1 MIIRLLPLAI
11 GLAIGYV
18 LGTKDGTTRLD
29 ALRKKLSPII
39 DDPRVV
45 RARKDVE
52 SYAKQQAPI
61 IRERAETAVKDAAA
75 TTAAA
80 TKDAATKVRATA
92 KDVAG
97 KVSET
102 ASDVVEQVG
111 KTASDVRE
119 QAVKTAGD
127 VQKQAAKTA
136 ADVRDQVG
144 KTAADL
150 RERGEDLIDRTLQ
163 TAGNARDAALD
174 VFDDDEDDDKPAAKK
189 S

>member
-29 ALRKKLSPII
+29 ALRAKLSPII

-61 IRERAETAVKDAAA
+61 IRERAETAVKDAADK
-75 TTAAA
+75 TADVA
-80 TKDAATKVRATA
+80 KDVAGKVQSTA

-102 ASDVVEQVG
+102 ASDVRDQVG
-111 KTASDVRE
+111 
-119 QAVKTAGD
+119 
-127 VQKQAAKTA
+127 KTA

-150 RERGEDLIDRTLQ
+150 RGRGEDLIDRTLQ
-163 TAGNARDAALD
+163 TAGNAREAALD
-174 VFDDDEDDDKPAAKK
+174 VLDDDDETEKK
-189 S
+189 

>member
-52 SYAKQQAPI
+52 TYAKQQAPI

-80 TKDAATKVRATA
+80 TKDAATKVQATA

-102 ASDVVEQVG
+102 ASDVVDQVG
-111 KTASDVRE
+111 KTA
-119 QAVKTAGD
+119 AD

-136 ADVRDQVG
+136 SDVREQVG

-163 TAGNARDAALD
+163 TAGSARDAALD
-174 VFDDDEDDDKPAAKK
+174 VFDDEDDAEPKK
-189 S
+189 K

>member
-52 SYAKQQAPI
+52 TYAKQQAPI
-61 IRERAETAVKDAAA
+61 IRERAETAVKDAASA
-75 TTAAA
+75 TAETA
-80 TKDAATKVRATA
+80 KDVAGKVQTTA

-102 ASDVVEQVG
+102 ASDVVDQVG
-111 KTASDVRE
+111 KTAADVRE
-119 QAVKTAGD
+119 QAAKTASD

-174 VFDDDEDDDKPAAKK
+174 VFDDEDDDKPAAKK
-189 S
+189 

>member
-29 ALRKKLSPII
+29 ALRGKLSPII

-45 RARKDVE
+45 RARKDVQ

-61 IRERAETAVKDAAA
+61 IRERAETAVKDAADK
-75 TTAAA
+75 TADVA
-80 TKDAATKVRATA
+80 KDVAGKVQTTA

-102 ASDVVEQVG
+102 ASDVR
-111 KTASDVRE
+111 D

-127 VQKQAAKTA
+127 VREQVGKTA
-136 ADVRDQVG
+136 GDVRAQVG

-150 RERGEDLIDRTLQ
+150 RGRGEDLIDRTLQ
-163 TAGNARDAALD
+163 TAGSARDAALD
-174 VFDDDEDDDKPAAKK
+174 VFDDEDEKRAGA
-189 S
+189 

>member
-18 LGTKDGTTRLD
+18 LGTKDGTSRLD
-29 ALRKKLSPII
+29 ALRAKLSPII

-52 SYAKQQAPI
+52 SYARQQAPV
-61 IRERAETAVKDAAA
+61 IRERAETAVKDAADK
-75 TTAAA
+75 TADVA
-80 TKDAATKVRATA
+80 KDVAGKVQSTA

-97 KVSET
+97 KVS
-102 ASDVVEQVG
+102 D
-111 KTASDVRE
+111 TASDVRD
-119 QAVKTAGD
+119 QAVKTATG
-127 VQKQAAKTA
+127 
-136 ADVRDQVG
+136 VRDQVG

-163 TAGNARDAALD
+163 TAGSARDAALD
-174 VFDDDEDDDKPAAKK
+174 VFDDEDDEPKKPSSK
-189 S
+189 

>member
-29 ALRKKLSPII
+29 ALRDKLSPII

-45 RARKDVE
+45 RARKDVT

-61 IRERAETAVKDAAA
+61 IRERAETAVKDAATA
-75 TTAAA
+75 TAETA
-80 TKDAATKVRATA
+80 KDVAGKVQSTA

-111 KTASDVRE
+111 KTAS
-119 QAVKTAGD
+119 
-127 VQKQAAKTA
+127 
-136 ADVRDQVG
+136 DVRDQVG

-163 TAGNARDAALD
+163 TAGSARDAALD
-174 VFDDDEDDDKPAAKK
+174 VLDDDDEPKKP
-189 S
+189 STSS

>member
-1 MIIRLLPLAI
+1 MITRLLPLAI

-18 LGTKDGTTRLD
+18 LGTKDGTSRLD
-29 ALRKKLSPII
+29 ALRGKLSPII
-39 DDPRVV
+39 DDPRVM

-52 SYAKQQAPI
+52 SYARQQAPI

-75 TTAAA
+75 ATAETA
-80 TKDAATKVRATA
+80 KDVAGKVQTTA

-102 ASDVVEQVG
+102 ASDVR
-111 KTASDVRE
+111 D

-127 VQKQAAKTA
+127 VREQVGKTA
-136 ADVRDQVG
+136 HDVRDQVG
-144 KTAADL
+144 KTAHDL

-163 TAGNARDAALD
+163 TAGSARDAALD
-174 VFDDDEDDDKPAAKK
+174 VFDDEDDDKPAAKK
-189 S
+189 

>member
-18 LGTKDGTTRLD
+18 LGAKDGTSRLD
-29 ALRKKLSPII
+29 ALRAKLSPII

-45 RARKDVE
+45 RARNDVE
-52 SYAKQQAPI
+52 KYAKQQAPI
-61 IRERAETAVKDAAA
+61 IRERAEHAVKDAADKTVDVA
-75 TTAAA
+75 
-80 TKDAATKVRATA
+80 KDVAGKVQTTA

-102 ASDVVEQVG
+102 ASDVR
-111 KTASDVRE
+111 D

-127 VQKQAAKTA
+127 V
-136 ADVRDQVG
+136 REQVG

-150 RERGEDLIDRTLQ
+150 RERGEAVIDRTLQ

-174 VFDDDEDDDKPAAKK
+174 VFDDEDDKPAAKQ
-189 S
+189 

>member
-29 ALRKKLSPII
+29 ALRAKLSPII

-52 SYAKQQAPI
+52 TYARQQAPI

-75 TTAAA
+75 TTAGAA
-80 TKDAATKVRATA
+80 KDAAAKVQSTA

-97 KVSET
+97 KVAET
-102 ASDVVEQVG
+102 AQDVREQVG
-111 KTASDVRE
+111 KTAAE
-119 QAVKTAGD
+119 
-127 VQKQAAKTA
+127 
-136 ADVRDQVG
+136 
-144 KTAADL
+144 L

-163 TAGNARDAALD
+163 TAGSARDAALD
-174 VFDDDEDDDKPAAKK
+174 VFDDEDDAPSKK

>member
-29 ALRKKLSPII
+29 ALRAKLSPII
-39 DDPRVV
+39 DDPRIV

-61 IRERAETAVKDAAA
+61 IRERAETAVKDAASA
-75 TTAAA
+75 TAE
-80 TKDAATKVRATA
+80 TA

-97 KVSET
+97 KVQTTAKDVAGRVSET
-102 ASDVVEQVG
+102 ASDVR
-111 KTASDVRE
+111 D

-127 VQKQAAKTA
+127 VREQVGKTA
-136 ADVRDQVG
+136 HDVREQVG

-150 RERGEDLIDRTLQ
+150 RERGEAVIDRTLQ
-163 TAGNARDAALD
+163 TAGSARDAALD
-174 VFDDDEDDDKPAAKK
+174 VFDDEDDAPTAKK
-189 S
+189 

>member
-18 LGTKDGTTRLD
+18 LGTKDGTSRLD
-29 ALRKKLSPII
+29 ALRGKLSPII

-61 IRERAETAVKDAAA
+61 IRERAETAVKDAADK
-75 TTAAA
+75 TADVA
-80 TKDAATKVRATA
+80 KDVAGKVQTTA

-102 ASDVVEQVG
+102 ASDVRDQAV

-119 QAVKTAGD
+119 
-127 VQKQAAKTA
+127 
-136 ADVRDQVG
+136 QVG

-150 RERGEDLIDRTLQ
+150 RERGEAVIDRTLQ

-174 VFDDDEDDDKPAAKK
+174 VFEDDDDDKPKK
-189 S
+189 

>member
-29 ALRKKLSPII
+29 ALRAKLSPII

-45 RARKDVE
+45 RARKDVQT
-52 SYAKQQAPI
+52 YARQQAPV
-61 IRERAETAVKDAAA
+61 IRERAETAVKDAADK
-75 TTAAA
+75 TADVA
-80 TKDAATKVRATA
+80 KDVAGKVQTTA

-97 KVSET
+97 KT
-102 ASDVVEQVG
+102 ADVAKDVAG
-111 KTASDVRE
+111 KVTE
-119 QAVKTAGD
+119 
-127 VQKQAAKTA
+127 TA
-136 ADVRDQVG
+136 ADVRDQVT

-163 TAGNARDAALD
+163 TAGSARDAALD
-174 VFDDDEDDDKPAAKK
+174 VFDDEDDAPTGTAAKPTPK
-189 S
+189 K

>member
-29 ALRKKLSPII
+29 ALRAKLSPII

-45 RARKDVE
+45 RARKDVQT
-52 SYAKQQAPI
+52 YARQQAPV
-61 IRERAETAVKDAAA
+61 IRERAETAVKDAADK
-75 TTAAA
+75 TADVA
-80 TKDAATKVRATA
+80 KDVAGKVQTTA

-97 KVSET
+97 KT
-102 ASDVVEQVG
+102 ADVAKDVAG
-111 KTASDVRE
+111 KVTE
-119 QAVKTAGD
+119 
-127 VQKQAAKTA
+127 TA
-136 ADVRDQVG
+136 ADVRDQVT

-163 TAGNARDAALD
+163 TAGSARDAALD
-174 VFDDDEDDDKPAAKK
+174 VFDDEDDAPTGTAAAKPAPKQ
-189 S
+189 

>member
-29 ALRKKLSPII
+29 ALRAKLSPII

-52 SYAKQQAPI
+52 TYARQQAPI

-75 TTAAA
+75 TTAGAA
-80 TKDAATKVRATA
+80 KDAAAKVQSTA

-97 KVSET
+97 KVAET
-102 ASDVVEQVG
+102 AQDVREQVG
-111 KTASDVRE
+111 KTAHDVRE
-119 QAVKTAGD
+119 
-127 VQKQAAKTA
+127 
-136 ADVRDQVG
+136 QVG
-144 KTAADL
+144 KTAAEL

-163 TAGNARDAALD
+163 TAGSARDAALD
-174 VFDDDEDDDKPAAKK
+174 VFDDEDDAPSKK

>member
-29 ALRKKLSPII
+29 ALRSKLSPII

-52 SYAKQQAPI
+52 SYARQQAPI
-61 IRERAETAVKDAAA
+61 IRERAETAVKDAADKTDDVA
-75 TTAAA
+75 KDVAGKTADVA
-80 TKDAATKVRATA
+80 KDVAGKVQSTA

-97 KVSET
+97 KVTET
-102 ASDVVEQVG
+102 AS
-111 KTASDVRE
+111 
-119 QAVKTAGD
+119 
-127 VQKQAAKTA
+127 
-136 ADVRDQVG
+136 DVRDQVG

-163 TAGNARDAALD
+163 TAGNAREAALD
-174 VFDDDEDDDKPAAKK
+174 VLDDDDDDTTKKPAAAK
-189 S
+189 